1 MGIVFSI
8 LTFLGVF
15 TLVLRPLFDQMGLSY
30 PETDL
35 PLLASVVVVI
45 VGFGVFLDRY
55 IRLGSAQASVETV
68 WSLYLVDLR

>member
-1 MGIVFSI
+1 
-8 LTFLGVF
+8 
-15 TLVLRPLFDQMGLSY
+15 MGLSY

-35 PLLASVVVVI
+35 PLLASVVVAI

-68 WSLYLVDLR
+68 RSLYLVDLR